1 MQAQDM
7 RAHHVVTRHE
17 VVYAKGMH
25 ALPGVSRRDVPTRGC
40 PTTTPPGSAF
50 SLPLWHSLF
59 CLFILRYV
67 SRPPIFPVTQKK
79 LYTARKIETHESF
92 VLSGTRRIRITGN
105 SCPLEVFCGAFV
117 CAHP

>member
-79 LYTARKIETHESF
+79 NCTLTYTPFLALLYIFHSA
-92 VLSGTRRIRITGN
+92 
-105 SCPLEVFCGAFV
+105 
-117 CAHP
+117 CADI